1 MEALEVVGRM
11 VAGMRTMASAMCQLT
26 AQLAQI
32 LQTVAAAAVVVA
44 GESKA
49 FHLVFGLKNIQPD

>member
-11 VAGMRTMASAMCQLT
+11 VAGMQTMVHAMCQLT
-26 AQLAQI
+26 VQLAQI
-32 LQTVAAAAVVVA
+32 LQTVAAAAAAVVVA

-49 FHLVFGLKNIQPD
+49 FHLVFG